1 MKKLLSIL
9 FAMVTVLSVM
19 FVSNFAVIAENLTES
34 ESNDNYS
41 TADTLPLNASIT
53 GAMQD
58 TSDIDVYK
66 ITASSNGKLAVNF
79 NHPFL
84 DNNYC
89 YWSVIIYKYSNG
101 NYDEIVNQRV
111 ATDEGENVTF
121 PTIGVIKSETYYVK
135 ISNSIYSGTINQD
148 YIVSNSFVAT
158 DYYEKETNNNYST
171 ATEVELNETYGGVIN
186 GNNDIDCFKM
196 IAPANGRL
204 SIEFSHPYVDTTDN
218 WIIYLYHY
226 TNGNY
231 EELYNCRISGNDSEH
246 IDFPAI
252 GAVKSDEYYVK
263 IYIGTFTGCLGKEYS
278 ITNSFEATE
287 YFEKENN
294 GNYGT
299 STSVQLNKTY
309 SACMNNVNDK
319 DYFKVVTDMPGTL
332 SINFKHQYAEI
343 DAYCYWS
350 VAVYDYADGD
360 YNELYNEKIY
370 ANESE
375 NVKLLSAEA
384 KKSETY
390 YVAISMSSIYTG
402 VLGIEYD
409 LEFDF
414 TPNDNIKPTGS
425 ISSTNNVAAS
435 QRVTLTMSDN
445 IGVAGYYWGNS
456 SLYSNNSYVST
467 SSPSFTKT
475 ISSPGTYYL
484 TVKDTS
490 GNISTTYSITFFKT
504 TLNSNGGSVSPT
516 NILTKS
522 GNTIT
527 LPTPTKSD
535 STFVGWGTSLSSSSG
550 VKSITPKSNKTYY
563 AIWKEIPKTILGDVN
578 GDGTVDAADAGL
590 ISRYDAGF
598 IILTSE
604 QLQAGDVNNDGVVDA
619 GDAGIISRYDAGLI
633 TKMN

>member
-53 GAMQD
+53 GAMQS
-58 TSDIDVYK
+58 TSDSDVYK
-66 ITASSNGKLAVNF
+66 ITVTSNGKLAVNF

-121 PTIGVIKSETYYVK
+121 PTIGVIESETYYVK
-135 ISNSIYSGTINQD
+135 ISNSIYSETINQD
-148 YIVSNSFVAT
+148 YVVSNSFVAT
-158 DYYEKETNNNYST
+158 NYYEKETNNNYST
-171 ATEVELNETYGGVIN
+171 ATEVEINETYGGVIN
-186 GNNDIDCFKM
+186 KTNDVDCFKM

-263 IYIGTFTGCLGKEYS
+263 VYIGTFTGCLGKEYS
-278 ITNSFEATE
+278 ITNSFESTE
-287 YFEKENN
+287 YYEKENN
-294 GNYGT
+294 GSYGT
-299 STSVQLNKTY
+299 STPVQLNKTY

-319 DYFKVVTDMPGTL
+319 DYFEVVTDMSGTL
-332 SINFKHQYAEI
+332 SINFKHQYSEV
-343 DAYCYWS
+343 DSYWS

-360 YNELYNEKIY
+360 YNELYNKRIY
-370 ANESE
+370 ANDPE
-375 NVKLLSAEA
+375 NVKLLSIETE
-384 KKSETY
+384 KSETY
-390 YVAISMSSIYTG
+390 YVTISMSSIYTG

-414 TPNDNIKPTGS
+414 APNDNIKPTGS
-425 ISSTNNVAAS
+425 ISSTNYVANS
-435 QRVTLTMSDN
+435 QTVTLKLSDN
-445 IGVAGYYWGNS
+445 VGVAGYYWGTS
-456 SLYSNNSYVST
+456 SSYANNTYTST
-467 SSPSFTKT
+467 SSTSATKT
-475 ISSPGTYYL
+475 IINPGTYYL
-484 TVKDTS
+484 AVKDTS
-490 GNISTTYSITFFKT
+490 GNVSSTYSITFYKT
-504 TLNSNGGSVSPT
+504 TLNANGGSVSPSY
-516 NILTKS
+516 IITKS
-522 GNTIT
+522 GNSVT
-527 LPTPTKSD
+527 LPTPSND
-535 STFVGWGTSLSSSSG
+535 EADFVGWATSLSSQTG
-550 VKSITPKSNKTYY
+550 VNTITVSSNKTYY
-563 AIWKEIPKTILGDVN
+563 AIWEQIPDIIIGDVN
-578 GDGTVDAADAGL
+578 GDGIVDAADAGL

-604 QLQAGDVNNDGVVDA
+604 QLQAGDVNKDGLVDA

-633 TKMN
+633 NTLD